1 MPKLDYAAISF
12 AICGAIIA
20 FTIFCTIIWLAVGW
34 WIVG

>member
-12 AICGAIIA
+12 AICTVIIA
-20 FTIFCTIIWLAVGW
+20 FTVFLTIIWLAVGW